1 MLVNDRKGLIKAAA
15 LVLAI
20 WMSGLVPAIGA
31 AEEANFESIN
41 DVGQLILSWF
51 SVPKEEKR
59 GMDAVNQLRELGFDV
74 NEHTLEEITARE
86 VEAFRSLADGQQLDD
101 EMQRMIESAI
111 QQTKISIQNANVY
124 DLLMLLGMGSLDYK
138 TGEWTP
144 SSNQV
149 YAFDAEVMLVD
160 SMYTQFLQGVQSIV
174 GDIRITGIQ
183 EDISGMTDELMVDDG
198 VYSIP
203 SDGKRSVSFQCN
215 GHPYSIELESYG
227 DWINMG
233 IFDFM
238 NQVLEKEGC
247 QKRLHILTDEYDQMI
262 IMIYGTGEQVE
273 ELRPYVD
280 VHW

>member
-227 DWINMG
+227 DWINME

>member
-20 WMSGLVPAIGA
+20 WLSGLVPAIGA

-149 YAFDAEVMLVD
+149 YAFDAEVMFID

-174 GDIRITGIQ
+174 GDIQITGIQ
-183 EDISGMTDELMVDDG
+183 EDISGITDELMVDDG

-203 SDGKRSVSFQCN
+203 TDGKRSVSFLCN

-227 DWINMG
+227 DWINME